1 MFKKLLLSTFLLFNY
16 SSFAEEQ
23 KKLVIAIGQPVGG
36 GHDVATRIIAKHIVK
51 YIPNTYVVVENHPG
65 ADSLALL
72 RKIDTTFPK
81 DGTYILNFNTG
92 LIVDSY
98 LENKHFLNFKNYNW
112 IGSSSKNNN
121 VCFISSKIPI
131 KSFEDLINYKEK
143 LYFGAVSER
152 DSPWIY
158 TKILQKFTSNSQIV
172 LGFKN
177 PSEAYLAAQ
186 RGEVGGVCGQWGPST
201 VNLVEKGILTPII
214 SFSNKLVDPPS
225 GIIYFKD
232 LSLNNEQKTII
243 NFFNEISDL
252 YRPYIMSKDVP
263 EDVALKIRAAFN
275 STMIDEEFL
284 ADNKKVSIP
293 IEPTLPDRVPDIL
306 DKLSKVDK
314 NKVIDYLK

>member
-1 MFKKLLLSTFLLFNY
+1 MFKKLLLSTFLLFNS

-23 KKLVIAIGQPVGG
+23 KKLIIAIGQPAGG
-36 GHDVATRIIAKHIVK
+36 AHDVATRIIAKHIVK
-51 YIPNTYVVVENHPG
+51 YLPNTYVVVENHPG

-72 RKIDTTFPK
+72 RKVDITFPK

-92 LIVDSY
+92 LLVDSY
-98 LENKHFLNFKNYNW
+98 LENKHSLDFKNYNW
-112 IGSSSKNNN
+112 IGTSSKNNN
-121 VCFISSKIPI
+121 VCFISSKLPI
-131 KSFEDLINYKEK
+131 KSFEDLTNYKEK
-143 LYFGAVSER
+143 LYFGAVIER

-158 TKILQKFTSNSQIV
+158 TKILQKFTPNSQIV

-214 SFSNKLVDPPS
+214 TFSNKLVDPPK
-225 GIIYFKD
+225 GITYFKD
-232 LSLNNEQKTII
+232 LSLDDEQKTII

-252 YRPYIMSKDVP
+252 YRSYIMSKDAP
-263 EDVALKIRAAFN
+263 EDVVLKIRAAFN

-293 IEPTLPDRVPDIL
+293 IEPTLPNRVPDIL

-314 NKVIDYLK
+314 NKIINYLK